1 MYRRDFLKL
10 AGSVSAA
17 GLVPEVLWAAG
28 NQQDKAA
35 VQAKPGRQR
44 KLVLVR
50 LKGGNDGLNTLIP
63 WRDYE
68 QYKALRP
75 RISMQ
80 QHREKFAQNVLA
92 DSGMSLNPYM
102 NKLLP
107 WWNNDDVAWI
117 QGVGYS
123 KPILSHFESGDVWDM
138 AARPGKA
145 DKGWLAHVLPGYQ
158 NNLHGIVLGDELGP
172 MAGKDCYAIAMKSP
186 EVFIS
191 QVSLVDDEVRSTGR
205 PTNPALAHLTKI
217 QSQVVNAKHE
227 LVSKMSRPRQVGQG
241 FANSV
246 LGRQLESVAKM
257 IINGVSAPVY
267 IVELDGFDTHAN
279 QLNLQNHNLSYLADA
294 LDSFATAMKNHGHW
308 DDVLVMTYSEFGRR
322 VAENQGGGT
331 DHGAASVQLVMGGKV
346 NGGVYGD
353 NPDLKNLDAQ
363 GNLPMTTDFRKVYS
377 TVTQRWFQQ
386 PNPWQK
392 FGTIPFV

>member
-1 MYRRDFLKL
+1 MDRRNFLKL
-10 AGSVSAA
+10 AGTVSAA
-17 GLVPEVLWAAG
+17 GLAPDLLWAAG
-28 NQQDKAA
+28 NTPGAGNA
-35 VQAKPGRQR
+35 VQHAQPRRR

-68 QYKALRP
+68 LYKKLRP
-75 RISMQ
+75 RISMP
-80 QHREKFAQNVLA
+80 QHHKKFAANELA

-107 WWNNDDVAWI
+107 WWKADDVAWI

-123 KPILSHFESGDVWDM
+123 NPILSHFESGDVWDM
-138 AARPGKA
+138 AARPGHSTQ
-145 DKGWLAHVLPGYQ
+145 GWLSHVLPGYQ

-191 QVSLVDDEVRSTGR
+191 QVDLVERTKKAAQIN
-205 PTNPALAHLTKI
+205 NPALAHLANI
-217 QSQVVNAKHE
+217 QSQVVNARDE
-227 LVSKMSRPRQVGQG
+227 LVQKMSNPRQVGQG

-267 IVELDGFDTHAN
+267 MVELDGFDTHAN
-279 QLNLQNHNLSYLADA
+279 QLNLQNHNLSFLADA
-294 LDSFATAMKNHGHW
+294 LDSFATAMKKHGHW

-322 VAENQGGGT
+322 VLENQGGGT

-346 NGGVYGD
+346 NGGIYGE
-353 NPDLKNLDAQ
+353 NPDLNHLDSQ

-377 TVTQRWFQQ
+377 TVTQRWLGQA
-386 PNPWQK
+386 NPWKQ

>member
-10 AGSVSAA
+10 AGGVSAA
-17 GLVPEVLWAAG
+17 GLVPELLWAAG
-28 NQQDKAA
+28 NQGGNA
-35 VQAKPGRQR
+35 VVQKQSGRQR
-44 KLVLVR
+44 KLVLVK

-63 WRDYE
+63 WKDYAR
-68 QYKALRP
+68 YKELRP
-75 RISMQ
+75 TISMP
-80 QHREKFAQNVLA
+80 QHHKKFAQNELA

-107 WWNNDDVAWI
+107 WWKNDDVAWV
-117 QGVGYS
+117 QGVGYA
-123 KPILSHFESGDVWDM
+123 KPILSHFESGDVWDT
-138 AARPGKA
+138 AARPGKSN
-145 DKGWLAHVLPGYQ
+145 KGWLAHVLPGYQ

-172 MAGKDCYAIAMKSP
+172 MTGKDCHAIAMKSP

-191 QVSLVDDEVRSTGR
+191 QVSLVDDTQRVAKVN
-205 PTNPALAHLTKI
+205 NPALAHLTRI
-217 QSQVVNAKHE
+217 QSQVVHAKHE
-227 LVSKMSRPRQVGQG
+227 LVNKMSNPRQVGQG

-267 IVELDGFDTHAN
+267 MVELDGFDTHAN
-279 QLNLQNHNLSYLADA
+279 QVNLQNHNLSYLADA
-294 LDSFATAMKNHGHW
+294 LDSFATAMKQHGHW

-322 VAENQGGGT
+322 VAENRGGGT

-346 NGGVYGD
+346 NGGIYGD
-353 NPDLKNLDAQ
+353 NPDLNHLDAQ

-377 TVTQRWFQQ
+377 TVTQRWLRQS
-386 PNPWQK
+386 NPWEK